1 MSFVCDDK
9 RDVFFGA
16 MAHHSLTASD
26 LRIVQYQ
33 KANVLERHTV
43 FAFVFLDDQLSKF
56 YPKMRFR
63 GDLYRSANHQTTDLE
78 RRVALFCILHF
89 LMS

>member
-1 MSFVCDDK
+1 MSFVGNNK
-9 RDVFFGA
+9 RDVFFRA
-16 MAHHSLTASD
+16 MAYYALAASD

-33 KANVLERHTV
+33 KANVLKRHTV
-43 FAFVFLDDQLSKF
+43 FAFVILDDQLSKF

-63 GDLYRSANHQTTDLE
+63 SDLYRSANHQATGPE
-78 RRVALFCILHF
+78 RRVALFCILYF